1 MWRQMSRMAKMMK
14 FLEVA
19 VDYGYFFGWGASS
32 DFYFT
37 TNIIDMNKISI
48 KIQLR
53 LFASISITVNEYFD
67 NI

>member
-37 TNIIDMNKISI
+37 TNIIDMNKI
-48 KIQLR
+48 L
-53 LFASISITVNEYFD
+53 
-67 NI
+67 